1 MIDAY
6 SLPHECEKEEL
17 ATLLAR
23 LDRSQRRA
31 LRSYVWNVELGE
43 KSVKEWIGSEGCPV
57 SNTAWY
63 RHEQRNFLRHPA
75 FAAALTAYLEA
86 GLKWQT
92 DEESKAIRRAS
103 RLTALATPDAAQT
116 QIDLMKSAEREEV
129 KLKAAQGIL
138 DRAGLATAK
147 KGVSSV
153 VGEDGGAVET
163 VFRVVYGDDRIQN
176 SSA

>member
-6 SLPHECEKEEL
+6 SLPHECEREEL
-17 ATLLAR
+17 AALLAR

-31 LRSYVWNVELGE
+31 LRAYVWEVELGE
-43 KSVKEWIGSEGCPV
+43 KKVKEWLSSEACPV
-57 SNTAWY
+57 SSTAWY
-63 RHEQRNFLRHPA
+63 RGEQRNYLRHPL
-75 FAAALTAYLEA
+75 FSAALTAYLEA

-92 DEESKAIRRAS
+92 DEEAKAIRRAS
-103 RLTALATPDAAQT
+103 RLTSLATPEAAQT
-116 QIDLMKSAEREEV
+116 QIELMRTAEREDV

-153 VGEDGGAVET
+153 VGEGGGAVET
-163 VFRVVYGDDRIQN
+163 VFRVVYGDDDVQN

>member
-17 ATLLAR
+17 AAILAR
-23 LDRSQRRA
+23 LDRTQRRA
-31 LRSYVWNVELGE
+31 LRAYVWNVELGE
-43 KSVKEWIGSEGCPV
+43 MSIKDWLASEGCPV
-57 SNTAWY
+57 SSTAWY
-63 RHEQRNFLRHPA
+63 RHEQANYLRHPL
-75 FAAALTAYLEA
+75 FSLALTAYLEA

-116 QIDLMKSAEREEV
+116 QIDLMKKAEREEV

-153 VGEDGGAVET
+153 VGEDGGPVET
-163 VFRVVYGDDRIQN
+163 VFRVVYGDGIQD
-176 SSA
+176 SPT

>member
-17 ATLLAR
+17 AAILAR

-31 LRSYVWNVELGE
+31 LRSYVWQVELGE
-43 KSVKEWIGSEGCPV
+43 KSIKEWLSSEGCPV
-57 SNTAWY
+57 SSTAWY
-63 RHEQRNFLRHPA
+63 RGEQRNYLRHPD

-86 GLKWQT
+86 GIKWQT

-103 RLTALATPDAAQT
+103 RLTALATPEAAQA
-116 QIDLMKSAEREEV
+116 QIELMRTAEREEV

-147 KGVSSV
+147 KGTSSV
-153 VGEDGGAVET
+153 VGEDGGDLT
-163 VFRVVYGDDRIQN
+163 TQVVIRYAN
-176 SSA
+176 A

>member
-17 ATLLAR
+17 AVLLAR

-43 KSVKEWIGSEGCPV
+43 KSVKDWIASEGCPV

-63 RHEQRNFLRHPA
+63 RHEQRNFLRHPD

-92 DEESKAIRRAS
+92 DEESRAIRRAS

-116 QIDLMKSAEREEV
+116 QIDLMKTAEREEV

-153 VGEDGGAVET
+153 VGEDGGDLT
-163 VFRVVYGDDRIQN
+163 TQVVIRYAN
-176 SSA
+176 P